1 MYAIFETGGKQYKVA
16 AGDVV
21 RVEKLPDAEGAA
33 VKFDKVLAVSDGK
46 ETLIGTPYLD
56 AATVDATVTAVGK
69 GEKVIVFKFKAK
81 KGYRRK
87 QGHRQLFTEIEIE
100 SVSVGGKTVLKK
112 EAPKKAE
119 KPAPEKTEETAEA
132 AVAEDE
138 KAAKKAGADKADKA
152 VSGDEESEDDA
163 AEEAPDAEIGDE
175 ESEDKVA
182 KEAPDDEESE
192 DDAAEEAPDAEAEEE
207 TPAAADAPETA
218 DEESEDD
225 AAEEAPDAD
234 TGDGEPD
241 EAPADTQKM
250 TKTDIIAK
258 LDELGA
264 SYAKSAKKDELLAIL
279 AEAMKK

>member
-87 QGHRQLFTEIEIE
+87 QGHRQPFTEIEIE

-119 KPAPEKTEETAEA
+119 KPAPKESGAKGDEA
-132 AVAEDE
+132 AAEEE
-138 KAAKKAGADKADKA
+138 KAAKKPADKTSGKTEKADKADKT
-152 VSGDEESEDDA
+152 EDKAEAKGKKA
-163 AEEAPDAEIGDE
+163 AEKA
-175 ESEDKVA
+175 DK
-182 KEAPDDEESE
+182 
-192 DDAAEEAPDAEAEEE
+192 AEAEVKKADEKKPAVSDE
-207 TPAAADAPETA
+207 KKDAKPAAEVEAKTGDKAAADEKNPEAKESGTA
-218 DEESEDD
+218 
-225 AAEEAPDAD
+225 
-234 TGDGEPD
+234 
-241 EAPADTQKM
+241 KL
-250 TKTDIIAK
+250 TKADIIAK
-258 LDELGA
+258 LDALGA

-279 AEAMKK
+279 AEAEKK